1 VSSFRTSLHLPV
13 QSRNENALSSVNF
26 DRVARPYRWL
36 EYVSFG
42 PWLERCRN
50 AQLPQ
55 LTGARHALLLG
66 DGDGRFLARLVE
78 ANPLLRA
85 DVVDS
90 SHSMLCILDRRVRRC
105 GPKVAQRICLH
116 HADALEW
123 NPRGSYDLIVSHFF
137 LDCFFP
143 GQLEQLFN
151 RVLPHALPGAQWVIS
166 EFAFPRNTVA
176 AHLARAL
183 ISLLYRAFGLLT
195 GLRVRTLP
203 DYETALLRHGLV
215 LTHHRSSL
223 AGMLCSQVWTL
234 PIPSQK

>member
-1 VSSFRTSLHLPV
+1 MSIFRT
-13 QSRNENALSSVNF
+13 SRNENALSSVNF

-36 EYVSFG
+36 EYMSFG

-50 AQLPQ
+50 AQLAQ
-55 LTGARHALLLG
+55 LTAARHALLLG
-66 DGDGRFLARLVE
+66 DGDGRFLARLLK

-105 GPKVAQRICLH
+105 GPLVAPQICLY

-123 NPRGSYDLIVSHFF
+123 DPRGSYDLIVSHFF

-143 GQLEQLFN
+143 DQLEQLFH

-166 EFAFPRNTVA
+166 EFAFPRNPVA
-176 AHLARAL
+176 AHLARAI

-203 DYETALLRHGLV
+203 DYETALLHHGLV
-215 LTHHRSSL
+215 LTHHRI
-223 AGMLCSQVWTL
+223 L
-234 PIPSQK
+234 PGWPVDFPGLDPAHSAAKMN